1 MIFSFRLLPDGTET
15 DNISDS
21 FMRTGCMAAF
31 DSFDH
36 FTQYSD
42 EILDLLEDFS
52 SPAFVN
58 PKVLEAVEAGDSDR
72 RMSTSINVSI
82 SDPVARAVENDGI
95 AGMFVD
101 GSPKLN

>member
-1 MIFSFRLLPDGTET
+1 
-15 DNISDS
+15 
-21 FMRTGCMAAF
+21 MAAF

-58 PKVLEAVEAGDSDR
+58 HKVLEAVEAGDSDR
-72 RMSTSINVSI
+72 RMSTSINVSM
-82 SDPVARAVENDGI
+82 SDPVSRVVESDGI
-95 AGMFVD
+95 AGMFGESFIRIGTSVFNRV
-101 GSPKLN
+101 LILLL